1 MKIAVTGGI
10 GSGKSFV
17 CRMLEERGISIY
29 NCDDAAKRLI
39 VTSAKIKRELTALV
53 GENVYLEGRLNKA
66 VLTSFLLKSNENT
79 LKVNGIIHPVVAEDF
94 IASGMKWMECAIL
107 FTSGFDRLVDKT
119 ICVTAPL
126 STRVERIMRRDGISE
141 AKAKEWIGI
150 QMPQEEMLKLC
161 DYEVKNDGKADL
173 GKQIDNILNSLKD

>member
-1 MKIAVTGGI
+1 MKIAVTGCI

-17 CRMLEERGISIY
+17 CHKLEERGISIY

-39 VTSAKIKRELTALV
+39 ATSDKIKRELTALV
-53 GENVYLEGRLNKA
+53 GDNVYVEGRLNKA
-66 VLTSFLLKSNENT
+66 FLSSFLLKSNENT
-79 LKVNGIIHPVVAEDF
+79 LRVNGIIHPAVAEDF
-94 IASGMKWMECAIL
+94 IASGAKWMECAIL

-126 STRVERIMRRDGISE
+126 STRMERIVLRDGITE

-150 QMPQEEMLKLC
+150 QMPQEEMLRLC
-161 DYEVKNDGKADL
+161 DYEIKNDGTADL
-173 GKQIDNILNSLKD
+173 DEQIDNILKSLKD